1 MSQNIWVCVSGKVI
15 IIKCEDW
22 IAASLRP
29 TPLMRTERLQRRGM
43 RGDFQMSDSVS
54 NLHSIH
60 VCPVSG
66 HQIPDPLVIV
76 SRFPGSWSWSLV
88 TAVILTPSWSWHWWQ
103 CHDSVMSSSTC
114 PHPVC
119 TLSINTLLLTP
130 LHTKCLL
137 FTLLYYTSNLFTRYL
152 FSQAFVLC
160 NHQPI
165 RSQCWL
171 SLTNEGAG
179 PDVIVTLHNI
189 GSLTFSHSQTG
200 DHQSLNKYKQFAGS
214 GSIHFQFPFILS
226 LSVISPRHAGRKTR
240 E

>member
-1 MSQNIWVCVSGKVI
+1 MWRLNSCIPLPDSFDENRETSTPRNARRFPNVWFCFQSSQY
-15 IIKCEDW
+15 
-22 IAASLRP
+22 P
-29 TPLMRTERLQRRGM
+29 
-43 RGDFQMSDSVS
+43 
-54 NLHSIH
+54 
-60 VCPVSG
+60 CPSG
-66 HQIPDPLVIV
+66 HQIPDPHVIV

-152 FSQAFVLC
+152 FSQAFVWC
-160 NHQPI
+160 KRHPI

-171 SLTNEGAG
+171 SLTNERAG

-189 GSLTFSHSQTG
+189 GWDSHSHIPRLVTINPSININ
-200 DHQSLNKYKQFAGS
+200 SLLAPVS
-214 GSIHFQFPFILS
+214 FIS
-226 LSVISPRHAGRKTR
+226 NFHSYRH
-240 E
+240 